1 MRNQGELSGFLTKD
15 IAYFERSTFG
25 ATIEAIIAGAY
36 LSRKCLRCDGLGILD
51 EPHTI
56 THTIDHFTR
65 ERTELGERLADG
77 RWLAK
82 PVHASTGKDCPRCQG
97 TGYVPSRRDDHENT
111 SMKHQTVTKEAP
123 PDALLMRYA
132 AVSRRL
138 IRMPSL
144 LAAALVAAFGDE
156 GESLAETS
164 RGRAWAAA
172 PLTDA
177 GKKLLEHLRATSR
190 KDDLNPWRAVS
201 ALTDL
206 ARIDAAHPLPKR
218 TELLALAS
226 IEAAAL
232 VTEAVT
238 AWEGLIDG

>member
-1 MRNQGELSGFLTKD
+1 MRNQRELSDFLTMD
-15 IAYFERSTFG
+15 ISYFERSTFG

-51 EPHTI
+51 EPHII

-65 ERTELGERLADG
+65 ERTEL
-77 RWLAK
+77 AK
-82 PVHASTGKDCPRCQG
+82 PIHAETGKDCPRCQG
-97 TGYVPSRRDDHENT
+97 TGYVPIRRDDHERT
-111 SMKHQTVTKEAP
+111 GMKHQTLNKEAP
-123 PDALLMRYA
+123 PDAMLMRYA

-138 IRMPSL
+138 MRMPSL
-144 LAAALVAAFGDE
+144 LSAALIAAFGDE

-177 GKKLLEHLRATSR
+177 GKSLLEHLRAAGAR
-190 KDDLNPWRAVS
+190 KDDLNPWRSVS

-206 ARIDAAHPLPKR
+206 ARIDAAHPLKKR
-218 TELLALAS
+218 TELLAEAS
-226 IEAAAL
+226 TQATAL
-232 VTEAVT
+232 VCEAVR
-238 AWEGLIDG
+238 AWEELLDA